1 MTRIEIRPFTGNVLR
16 LGIDVLVVTYCG
28 AFRRDYLLS
37 WHECVAM
44 LKATP
49 AEGITVELR

>member
-1 MTRIEIRPFTGNVLR
+1 MPFTGNMLR
-16 LGIDVLVVTYCG
+16 LGIDVLVTTHCG
-28 AFRRDYLLS
+28 AFRRDYMLS

-44 LKATP
+44 LIDTP